1 MLKYTCIMSFSLLLM
16 IGASCSTVGPE
27 KSSQSLQ
34 PERRQERVYHALD
47 EIHIPQFEIQ
57 DQSIEYTVQIL
68 NRYAQDY
75 KIYVNGSPR
84 KTNVVLV
91 EALNTDQTGNRI
103 VLYLQ
108 DISLMDAL
116 QVVCMKAGLAY
127 QQKGNIVYVGRQG
140 SFQQNN
146 ESPP

>member
-1 MLKYTCIMSFSLLLM
+1 MLKYMCIISFSLLLM

-27 KSSQSLQ
+27 KSSRSLQ
-34 PERRQERVYHALD
+34 HERKQEPVYRALD
-47 EIHIPQFEIQ
+47 EIHITQFEIQ
-57 DQSIEYTVQIL
+57 DKSIEDAVQIL

-84 KTNVVLV
+84 KANVVLV
-91 EALNTDQTGNRI
+91 EAIDTDQTGNKMALI
-103 VLYLQ
+103 LQ

-146 ESPP
+146 EPLP